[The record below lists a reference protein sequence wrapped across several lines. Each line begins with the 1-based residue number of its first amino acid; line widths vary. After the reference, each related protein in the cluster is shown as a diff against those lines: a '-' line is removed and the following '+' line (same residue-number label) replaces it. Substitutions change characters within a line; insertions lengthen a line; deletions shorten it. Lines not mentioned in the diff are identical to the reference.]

1 MQEVIRYKTLVIS
14 LDKVVISLG
23 GSILIPGENDGK
35 FLFGIAEL
43 LKEMSKSYQIYVVCG
58 GGKVARYYINTAR
71 DMGAVEYDLDT
82 LGIMATRINAKMLQ
96 LALKDVSNSEIPE
109 TVEDASK
116 LGSEGKIVIMGGTI
130 PGHTTDGVSASL
142 AEAVGA
148 IRIVNAT
155 SVDGVYTADPKKDPQ
170 AKKISKMSFSE
181 LNEMLKDG
189 HDAGKSGVFD
199 ALGAD
204 IVMRNH
210 LPLLIVS
217 GRDLEEMKKAISG
230 SSDIKGTIISD

>member
-1 MQEVIRYKTLVIS
+1 
-14 LDKVVISLG
+14 
-23 GSILIPGENDGK
+23 
-35 FLFGIAEL
+35 
-43 LKEMSKSYQIYVVCG
+43 
-58 GGKVARYYINTAR
+58 
-71 DMGAVEYDLDT
+71 
-82 LGIMATRINAKMLQ
+82 MLQ

-199 ALGAD
+199 AMGAD

>member
-1 MQEVIRYKTLVIS
+1 MQEVMRYKTLVIS

-35 FLFGIAEL
+35 FLFDIAAL
-43 LKEMSKSYQIYVVCG
+43 LKEMLKSYQLYVVCG

-71 DMGAVEYDLDT
+71 DMGAAEYDLDT
-82 LGIMATRINAKMLQ
+82 LGIMTTRINAKMLQ

-109 TVEDASK
+109 TVEEASR
-116 LGSEGKIVIMGGTI
+116 LGSAGKIVIMGGTV

-148 IRIVNAT
+148 ARIVNAT
-155 SVDGVYTADPKKDPQ
+155 SVDSVYTADPKKDPH
-170 AKKISKMSFSE
+170 AKKISKMSFAE
-181 LNEMLKDG
+181 LNEMLKEG

-199 ALGAD
+199 AMGAE

-210 LPLLIVS
+210 LPLMIVS
-217 GRDLEEMKKAISG
+217 GRNLEEMKKAISG
-230 SSDIKGTIISD
+230 STDIKGTIISD